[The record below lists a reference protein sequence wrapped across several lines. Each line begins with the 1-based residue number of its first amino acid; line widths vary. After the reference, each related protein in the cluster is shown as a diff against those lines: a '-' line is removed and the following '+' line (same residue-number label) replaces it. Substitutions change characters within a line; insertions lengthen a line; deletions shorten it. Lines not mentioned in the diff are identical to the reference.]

1 MSLELELAENEM
13 PYEKCKKFGP
23 AVLSDAELLAIFI
36 RTGTKNKSVLT
47 IARNLLKDNSDG
59 RGILR
64 LTESTLKELTA
75 CEGIGE
81 VKAIQLQSILEMSKR
96 IWRMNLDNMIK
107 FDSPEAIAGY
117 YMQEMRYLKKEVT
130 KLLLLDTK
138 AGLLNELNLSVGTVN
153 GSLVST
159 REIFLQA
166 LKYEAVNVILL
177 HNHPSGDP
185 TPSREDIIV
194 TRKIKN
200 AGELVDIKLLDHII
214 IGDNKYVSLANEGL
228 L

>member
-1 MSLELELAENEM
+1 MLLELELAENEM

-23 AVLSDAELLAIFI
+23 AVLSDAELLSIFI

-47 IARNLLKDNSDG
+47 IARDLLKDNSDG

-96 IWRMNLDNMIK
+96 IWRMNLDNMVK
-107 FDSPEAIAGY
+107 FDSPECIAGY
-117 YMQEMRYLKKEVT
+117 YMQEMRYLKNEVT
-130 KLLLLDTK
+130 KLLLLNTK
-138 AGLLNELNLSVGTVN
+138 GGLITEINLSIGTVN

-159 REIFLQA
+159 RDIFIQA
-166 LKYEAVNVILL
+166 LKHEAVNVIIL

-194 TRKIKN
+194 TRKVKN